1 VGGPAEIG
9 SRFANYGSSENIEK
23 EGLPVKIRGA
33 VLRETNKPYSIEEL
47 ELDPPKEKEAL
58 VRYVYT
64 GYCHSDLSNLLG
76 NVQMVLPIVAGH
88 EGAGIV
94 EEVGPGCTKLK
105 KGDHV
110 VATWMVP
117 CGQCPQCRRGMGN
130 VCTGTFNYF
139 LEGMLLDG
147 TSRIKDKNGKMVRHG
162 NFVSGFSSYTVA
174 PENGLIVIPKEFPLE
189 YACLMGCCI
198 PTGWG
203 TVTNCAK
210 VQPGDRVAVWGL
222 GGVGL
227 NILRACV
234 LRHAYPVIA
243 VDLEESKEDLAREFG
258 ATHFICNQK
267 EDPVP
272 RIQSLTDGGVDFAFE
287 AIGDPGAIIQAYW
300 STGVAG
306 KLVVAGITPHDQ
318 TTNLPLQVLPFGNR
332 SILGNLY
339 GMISTH
345 IDIPRLTQMAMTH
358 DLKLDKLVTNKF
370 KLDDLNDVAE
380 KMKKRQIRGRWVC
393 AWE

>member
-1 VGGPAEIG
+1 M
-9 SRFANYGSSENIEK
+9 
-23 EGLPVKIRGA
+23 KIKGA
-33 VLRETNKPYSIEEL
+33 VLREINKPYSIEEL
-47 ELDPPKEKEAL
+47 ELDSPKDKEVL

-64 GYCHSDLSNLLG
+64 GYCHSDLSNTTG
-76 NVQMVLPIVAGH
+76 ATQMALPLVAGH
-88 EGAGIV
+88 EAAGIV
-94 EEVGPGCTKLK
+94 EEVGPNCTRVK

-110 VATWMVP
+110 VATWMIP
-117 CGQCPQCRRGMGN
+117 CGHCPQCYRGMGHL
-130 VCTGTFNYF
+130 CTGTFGHFVN
-139 LEGMLLDG
+139 GMLLDG
-147 TSRIKDKNGKMVRHG
+147 TSRIKDKNGQMVRHG
-162 NFVSGFSSYTVA
+162 NFVSGFSNYTVA
-174 PENGLIVIPKEFPLE
+174 PEDGLIVVPDEFPLE

-210 VQPGDRVAVWGL
+210 VQPGDRVAIWGL

-227 NILRACV
+227 NILRAAV
-234 LRHAYPVIA
+234 LRQAYPVIA
-243 VDLEESKEDLAREFG
+243 VDLEENKEDLAKEFG
-258 ATHFICNQK
+258 ATHFICNSK

-272 RIQSLTDGGVDFAFE
+272 KIQALTDGGVDFAFE

-306 KLVVAGITPHDQ
+306 KVVVAGITPHDQ
-318 TTNLPLQVLPFGNR
+318 TTNLPLQILPFGNR
-332 SILGNLY
+332 SILGSLY

-345 IDIPRLTQMAMTH
+345 VDIPRLTHMAMAY

-370 KLDDLNDVAE
+370 KLEDINDVAD

>member
-1 VGGPAEIG
+1 LTL
-9 SRFANYGSSENIEK
+9 RQKRK
-23 EGLPVKIRGA
+23 ERIIMKIKGA

-47 ELDPPKEKEAL
+47 ELEPPKEKEAL

-64 GYCHSDLSNLLG
+64 GYCHSDLHNLLG
-76 NVQMVLPIVAGH
+76 NMQMMLPLVAGH
-88 EGAGIV
+88 ESAGIV
-94 EEVGPGCTKLK
+94 EEVGPGCTRVK

-117 CGQCPQCRRGMGN
+117 CGECPQCRKGMGN
-130 VCTGTFNYF
+130 ICTGTFKYF
-139 LEGMLLDG
+139 IEGMLLDG
-147 TSRIKDKNGKMVRHG
+147 TSRIRDKNGRMVRHG
-162 NFVSGFSSYTVA
+162 NYVSGFSNYTVA
-174 PENGLIVIPKEFPLE
+174 PEGGLIPIPKDFPLE

-203 TVTNCAK
+203 SVTNCAK
-210 VQPGDRVAVWGL
+210 VQPGDKVAVYGL

-227 NILRACV
+227 NMLRACF
-234 LRHAYPVIA
+234 LRHANPVIA
-243 VDLEESKEDLAREFG
+243 VDIEESKESLAREFG
-258 ATHFICNQK
+258 ATHFICNAK

-272 RIQSLTDGGVDFAFE
+272 KIQEITGGGADFAFE

-300 STGVAG
+300 STGMAG
-306 KLVVAGITPHDQ
+306 KVVIAGLTPHDQ
-318 TTNLPLQVLPFGNR
+318 TTNLPLVFLPLHQK

-345 IDIPRLTQMAMTH
+345 VDIPRLVHMAMTH

-370 KLDDLNDVAE
+370 KLENINDVAE
-380 KMKKRQIRGRWVC
+380 KLLKRQIQGRWVC
-393 AWE
+393 AWD

>member
-1 VGGPAEIG
+1 M
-9 SRFANYGSSENIEK
+9 
-23 EGLPVKIRGA
+23 KIKAA
-33 VLRETNKPYSIEEL
+33 VLREVKQPYSIEEL
-47 ELDPPKEKEAL
+47 ELDPPKEREAL
-58 VRYVYT
+58 IRYAYT
-64 GYCHSDLSNLLG
+64 GYCHSDLSNILG
-76 NVQMVLPIVAGH
+76 NIQMTLPIVAGH

-110 VATWMVP
+110 IATWMIP
-117 CGQCPQCRRGMGN
+117 CGQCPQCLRGMGN
-130 VCTGTFNYF
+130 ICSGTFEYF
-139 LEGMLLDG
+139 VNGMLLDG
-147 TSRIKDKNGKMVRHG
+147 TSRLRDKNGQMVRHG
-162 NFVSGFSSYTVA
+162 NFVSGFSNYTVA
-174 PENGLIVIPKEFPLE
+174 PEDGLIPIPKEFPLE

-210 VQPGDRVAVWGL
+210 VQPGDRVVVYGL

-234 LRHAYPVIA
+234 LRHANPVIA
-243 VDLEESKEDLAREFG
+243 VDLEESKEDLAKEFG
-258 ATHFICNQK
+258 ATHFICNAK

-272 RIQSLTDGGVDFAFE
+272 KVQNLTGGGVDFAFE
-287 AIGDPGAIIQAYW
+287 AIGDPGAIVQAYW
-300 STGVAG
+300 CTAPAG
-306 KLVVAGITPHDQ
+306 KVVVAGITPHDQ
-318 TTNLPLQVLPFGNR
+318 TTNLPLQILPFGNR

-345 IDIPRLTQMAMTH
+345 VDIPRLTTMAMTH

-370 KLDDLNDVAE
+370 KLEDINNVAD
-380 KMKKRQIRGRWVC
+380 KMEKRQIRGRWVC
-393 AWE
+393 SWD